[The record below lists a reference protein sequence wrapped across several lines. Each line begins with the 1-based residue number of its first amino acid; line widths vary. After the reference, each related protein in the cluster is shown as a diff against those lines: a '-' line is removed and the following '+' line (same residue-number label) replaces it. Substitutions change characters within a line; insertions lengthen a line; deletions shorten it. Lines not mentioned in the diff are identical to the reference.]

1 MKLRAGTT
9 ASSSRRRRELVPEE
23 DRRLRIPGAT
33 YRLQFTREFTLRDA
47 LGLLDY
53 LQALG
58 ITDVYAS
65 PLFEAR
71 PESSH
76 GYDVCSHDGIS
87 EDLGGNK
94 AFEELRREMRRRG
107 MGLLLDIV
115 PNHMAAHERNP
126 WWWDV
131 LKHGQASRYA
141 KFFDIHWERGGGK
154 LVLPVLGEDLDKV
167 IAAGQLTV
175 ASEGNEQVLR
185 YYDKRFPI
193 SPGTDNEPSP
203 MSRRVTSL
211 LAAQHYKLVHW
222 RRGAHEI
229 NYRRFF
235 DVGEL
240 VSLRVEDGDVFAETH
255 RLVLELLRRGEVQ
268 GVRVDHPDGLRDPKQ
283 YFDRL
288 QAALHDADARPY
300 VVAEKILSSGERLPQ
315 DWAVAGTTGYEFLKD
330 VNSLFVAHE
339 NSGAVTD
346 FFREFTGCNDEFSTV
361 AYRAKKRVL
370 AKSFAAEVDA
380 IAERLARVTDR
391 EGASLRGALVEIIA
405 CFPVYRTYLREESRE
420 VPGPDAQVIE
430 NACRA
435 ARSAAPSLSS
445 EIDMI
450 EQVLSLDPRYDRRS
464 SIQFI
469 QRFQQLTGP
478 AIAKGIEDTAFYRFN
493 RLVSLN
499 EVGGDPG
506 QFGITVDE
514 FHSRNAERA
523 KHWPHTLLATATHD
537 TKRGEDL
544 RARINV
550 LSEMPEEWRAAVMGW
565 RDLNAKHKTLAN
577 GIPAPDANDEYLLY
591 QTLMGAWD
599 GERAALRE
607 RMVAYMLKAIRE
619 AKRRTSWL
627 DPNEAYERATKEFV
641 ERVLEDETFLE
652 AFLPFQRKVAF
663 FGRSNSLAQT
673 LLKLTSPGVPDIY
686 QGSESWDFNLVDP
699 DNRRPVDFELRRR
712 WLAAERF
719 AEESSKLFV
728 VSRTL
733 RFRNAHREL
742 FDDGSYRPVMAD
754 TQHVCGFVRE
764 FEAQHCLVVVP
775 RLVCALVRGEERAPV
790 GAVWKDDSLR
800 LDASAVTSAYRN
812 VFTGERVRNVDGVLR
827 LREVFATFPVALLE
841 PE

>member
-1 MKLRAGTT
+1 M
-9 ASSSRRRRELVPEE
+9 
-23 DRRLRIPGAT
+23 RIPGAT
-33 YRLQFTREFTLRDA
+33 YRLQFTRELTLRDA
-47 LGLLDY
+47 SGLLDY

-65 PLFEAR
+65 PLFEAG

-76 GYDVCSHDGIS
+76 GYDVCRPDSIS
-87 EDLGGNK
+87 ECLGGFE
-94 AFEELRREMRRRG
+94 AFEQFARELRRRG

-141 KFFDIHWERGGGK
+141 KFFDIHWERGCGK
-154 LVLPVLGEDLDKV
+154 LVLPVLGDDPDKV
-167 IAAGQLTV
+167 IATGQLTV
-175 ASEGNEQVLR
+175 TSEANEQVLR

-193 SPGTDNEPSP
+193 SPGTDDEPGLALG
-203 MSRRVTSL
+203 RVTSL

-222 RRGAHEI
+222 RQGAREI

-255 RLVLELLRRGEVQ
+255 RLVLKLLRQGEVQ

-283 YFDRL
+283 YFDQL

-300 VVAEKILSSGERLPQ
+300 VVAEKILSSGERLPK
-315 DWAVAGTTGYEFLKD
+315 DWAVAGTTGYEFLND
-330 VNSLFVAHE
+330 VNSLFVARE
-339 NSGAVTD
+339 NDGAITD
-346 FFREFTGCNDEFSTV
+346 FFREFTGCNDEFSAV

-380 IAERLARVTDR
+380 IAERLARVTHEER
-391 EGASLRGALVEIIA
+391 ESLRGALVEIIA
-405 CFPVYRTYLREESRE
+405 CFPVYRTYVREDSRE
-420 VPGPDAQVIE
+420 VSGQDAQAIE

-435 ARSAAPSLSS
+435 ARAAAPSLSS
-445 EIDMI
+445 EIDRI
-450 EQVLSLDPRYDRRS
+450 EQVLSLDPRYNRRD

-469 QRFQQLTGP
+469 LRFQQLTGP

-493 RLVSLN
+493 RLISLN

-506 QFGITVDE
+506 QFGISADE
-514 FHSRNAERA
+514 FHSRNVERG
-523 KHWPHTLLATATHD
+523 KQWPHSLLATATHD
-537 TKRGEDL
+537 TKRGEDS

-550 LSEMPEEWRAAVMGW
+550 LSEVPEEWRAAVMRW
-565 RDLNAKHKTLAN
+565 RNLNARHKTVVN
-577 GIPAPDANDEYLLY
+577 GTAAPDANDEYLLY
-591 QTLMGAWD
+591 QTLIGAWD
-599 GERAALRE
+599 DQRATLRE
-607 RMVAYMLKAIRE
+607 RLAAYMLKAIKE

-627 DPNEAYERATKEFV
+627 DPNEEYERATKDFV

-663 FGRSNSLAQT
+663 FGRFNSLAQT
-673 LLKLTSPGVPDIY
+673 LLKLTSPGVPDVY
-686 QGSESWDFNLVDP
+686 QGSESWDLNLVDP

-712 WLAAERF
+712 WLSAERCD
-719 AEESSKLFV
+719 EESSKLFV
-728 VSRTL
+728 VSRAL
-733 RFRNAHREL
+733 RFRNAHRDV
-742 FDDGSYRPVMAD
+742 FDRGSYQPLTAG
-754 TQHVCGFVRE
+754 TPHVCAFVRE
-764 FEAQHCLVVVP
+764 FEAEHCLVVVP
-775 RLVCALVRGEERAPV
+775 RLVCTLVRGEERAPV
-790 GAVWKDDSLR
+790 GAVWKDHSLR
-800 LDASAVTSAYRN
+800 LDASAAADVYRN
-812 VFTGERVRNVDGVLR
+812 VFTGERVRNANGVLR
-827 LREVFATFPVALLE
+827 LSEVLETFPVALLE